1 MQFAIVIAQTPNT
14 YSAYAPDVTGCGA
27 TGATGATVA
36 DVKQVLAEALVLHL
50 AGETVPALTTTVDSI
65 EVAREATERFTASC
79 YTTTIRD

>member
-14 YSAYAPDVTGCGA
+14 YSAYAPDVPGC
-27 TGATGATVA
+27 GATGATVA
-36 DVKQVLAEALVLHL
+36 DVKQVLAQALVLHL